1 MKIRGCTACMKSI
14 VGRTNNYRPLTVQ
27 VLGNASKILM
37 ELIRGSAKIE
47 ELASWVE
54 ERKHVDLVNLDRV
67 RTRDLTKG
75 DKSGDSEANCD
86 RSEGITLRAC
96 KMELA

>member
-1 MKIRGCTACMKSI
+1 MLNGAFLITEILCCKALKKLDGSTAD
-14 VGRTNNYRPLTVQ
+14 
-27 VLGNASKILM
+27 
-37 ELIRGSAKIE
+37 
-47 ELASWVE
+47 
-54 ERKHVDLVNLDRV
+54 VDLVNLDRV

-86 RSEGITLRAC
+86 RSEGITLRAW